1 MRISLI
7 FTSILLS
14 CLLQAQELIP
24 YRFNS
29 SWGFADENGYIIIPT
44 EYDEVTSFDKLGYAR
59 VAINNEWGIINKNG
73 EIIVPLKYRAIF
85 NFSEGLAAVCKG
97 GEYHWLQGE
106 IIGGSWGFVNEKGEE
121 VISFNYH
128 RAESFYNGHAIV
140 QISNDNWGNWGVIDK
155 TGKQILLYNYP
166 SYSFDMRPFPGLR
179 WDENE
184 KGKLLYRPSQNDEVW
199 RQIDLKGNLTGKKV
213 IDIHG
218 ERASNNSPI
227 TIEKNGKYT
236 LKSASGKLL
245 TDYIYDQGIHFYND
259 DKVAVIRKN
268 LKYGLIDVNGKETI
282 KPVYDALN
290 IRGKLLEFKVENKFA
305 VADLAGKVLSPYE
318 NDEIRIVSENI
329 YCINLSNGYL
339 LKFIDGSIANEEIF
353 DQTGYSFE
361 DGLLKV
367 KKNGLWGFVDLDGKL
382 AIPCKYP
389 YAEDFENGL
398 AKVDLNIEQYKIPDE
413 GYINKKG
420 VEFFI
425 SEKKINIIPEENG
438 FYILTNEIGK
448 NIKSGIRDVIEI
460 APNLISFRENDK
472 LNIMNEEGKIMI
484 QETINDFIP
493 SCLEMDPELNDG
505 TLCYYAGIT
514 NDTVYIY
521 DKFLNKSMILSET
534 WNKMDMN
541 LFQEHQL
548 VIERKNREIL
558 KTAHGNNIGKSYEK
572 IYYVNNYLSV
582 YGKNDSSAILNMN
595 GELISEFK
603 KQNLLILENHYVSY
617 PKTSKSN
624 NEVELFDYSGKKINQ
639 QPLNIFNQSYN
650 TMGFYITKNLKTKKE
665 GYYWNGILKEAIYTE
680 ISTWEIF
687 DRTYSIVND
696 NGKIELFD
704 IEGKLAFSESFE
716 SIHTNKEFAVVKTK
730 GKYGILST
738 QGDILIYYLKC
749 EYDFIPEL
757 TSLNAPIA
765 VKKDGKYEYVNLN
778 GEKKFIEEFD
788 YCTQFNDYSFAIAE
802 KNEKTGIIDLEGNW
816 IIQPNYDYLD
826 FHSNNNNNFVFS
838 GRQNGK
844 LILLDASEKSI
855 LPTGIDSV
863 SFDYLENY
871 DHILALNENKKGV
884 INFNGETIV
893 PIKYL
898 DVKNF
903 YLWSDQNQY
912 KYFLVKTETGYGF
925 LDSTG
930 KEISLMNYDE
940 QSQNDDYYVAAELNL
955 IPVKR
960 KGKYGALNPQGKE
973 ILRCEYQK
981 INWYPFD
988 GDNKHITIL
997 KNGKWGMIGKD
1008 AKMILE
1014 PIYDNIEI
1022 DYEIMELRQTE
1033 YPVFSLKQKGKYGL
1047 CDLIGQIIYPCIYT
1061 EIRPDY
1067 DCDIPNHISLSNGKK
1082 KGVGNAFGTL
1092 ILVPEYEKINCGRF
1106 GDNDFFMVWKSNK
1119 VSIYYADGSPFNN
1132 KQYDSIDWDG
1142 YDNLAMVKSGNAW
1155 FYLKEDGTEVSIE
1168 E

>member
-1 MRISLI
+1 MKIYLL
-7 FTSILLS
+7 FTSVLLGTS
-14 CLLQAQELIP
+14 LFAQELTP
-24 YRFNS
+24 YRFNDK
-29 SWGFADENGYIIIPT
+29 WGFADENGYIQIET
-44 EYDEVTSFDKLGYAR
+44 EYSEVGFFDQSGYAR
-59 VAINNEWGIINKNG
+59 VSLDGLWGIINKNG
-73 EIIVPLKYRAIF
+73 EMIVPFKYKAIF
-85 NFSEGLAAVCKG
+85 NFSEGLAAACIG

-106 IIGGSWGFVNEKGEE
+106 IIGGTWGYVNEKGEE
-121 VISFNYH
+121 VIPFQYH
-128 RAESFYNGHAIV
+128 RAENFYKGNAIV
-140 QISNDNWGNWGVIDK
+140 QIANDNWGDWGIIDK
-155 TGKQILLYNYP
+155 TGKRILPYKYP
-166 SYSFDMRPFPGLR
+166 SYSFDTRPFPGLR
-179 WDENE
+179 WDEQE
-184 KGKLLYRPSQNDEVW
+184 IGKLLYRPSQNDEVW

-213 IDIHG
+213 NDIHG

-227 TIEKNGKYT
+227 TIEKNGKYA

-245 TDYIYDQGIHFYND
+245 TDYIYDQGIYFYND

-290 IRGKLLEFKVENKFA
+290 IKGKQLEIRVENKYA
-305 VADLAGKVLSPYE
+305 VADLTGKVLSPYE
-318 NDEIRIVSENI
+318 DDEIKIVSENI

-339 LKFIDGSIANEEIF
+339 LKFLDGSIANEKIF

-382 AIPCKYP
+382 AIQCIYP
-389 YAEDFENGL
+389 YADDFENGL
-398 AKVDLNIEQYKIPDE
+398 AKIDLNIEQYKIPDE

-420 VEFFI
+420 VKFFN
-425 SEKKINIIPEENG
+425 SEKKLNIIPEENG

-448 NIKSGIRDVIEI
+448 NIKTGIRDVIEI
-460 APNLISFRENDK
+460 VPNLISFRENDK
-472 LNIMNEEGKIMI
+472 LNIMNQEGKIII
-484 QETINDFIP
+484 QENLNDFIP
-493 SCLEMDPELNDG
+493 SCLEMDPDLNDG
-505 TLCYYAGIT
+505 LLCYYAGIT
-514 NDTVYIY
+514 SDTVYIY
-521 DKFLNKSMILSET
+521 DRFLNKTMILSET
-534 WNKMDMN
+534 WYKMDMN

-558 KTAHGNNIGKSYEK
+558 KTAYDNPIGKSYEK

-582 YGKNDSSAILNMN
+582 YGKNDSSAIMNFN
-595 GELISEFK
+595 GELISEYK
-603 KQNLLILENHYVSY
+603 KQNLLILENHFVSY
-617 PKTSKSN
+617 SKTSKSDN
-624 NEVELFDYSGKKINQ
+624 KVELFDYSGKKINQ

-687 DRTYSIVND
+687 DRTYAIVND

-716 SIHTNKEFAVVKTK
+716 SIHTNREFAVVKTK

-738 QGDILIYYLKC
+738 QGDKLIYYLKC

-765 VKKDGKYEYVNLN
+765 VKKDGKYIYVNLN
-778 GEKKFIEEFD
+778 GENILINDFD
-788 YCTQFNDYSFAIAE
+788 FATQFNNYKLALVV

-826 FHSNNNNNFVFS
+826 FHSNNNNKFVFS

-844 LILLDASEKSI
+844 LILLDASEKNI

-884 INFNGETIV
+884 LNFNGKMIV

-898 DVKNF
+898 DIQNF
-903 YLWSDQNQY
+903 FTSNDQNEFS
-912 KYFLVKTETGYGF
+912 YFHVKSDTGFGF

-930 KEISLMNYDE
+930 KEISLMNYDS

-960 KGKYGALNPQGKE
+960 KGKYGALNFQGKE
-973 ILRCEYQK
+973 ILPCEYQK
-981 INWYPFD
+981 IDWYLFD
-988 GDNKHITIL
+988 GDYKQIAIL
-997 KNGKWGMIGKD
+997 KNGKWGLIGKD
-1008 AKMILE
+1008 GKIIINPL
-1014 PIYDNIEI
+1014 YDKIEI
-1022 DYEIMELRQTE
+1022 DYEIMDLGQLET
-1033 YPVFSLKQKGKYGL
+1033 PVFSLKLKGKYGL
-1047 CDLIGQIIYPCIYT
+1047 STQEGQLIYPCIYS
-1061 EIRPDY
+1061 EISPEY
-1067 DCDIPNHISLSNGKK
+1067 DCEIQYHLSLSNGKK
-1082 KGVGNAFGTL
+1082 KGVGDVFGKI
-1092 ILVPEYEKINCGRF
+1092 ILAPEFENINCGRF
-1106 GDNDFFMVWKSNK
+1106 EDKVFFMGWKSNK
-1119 VSIYYADGSPFNN
+1119 VSVYNADGSPFNN

-1142 YDNLAMVKSGNAW
+1142 YNDLAMVKLGKAW
-1155 FYLKEDGTEVSIE
+1155 FYLKADGSEVSVE